1 DGFYMCSEEQPVFEG
16 MKAPWEA
23 IEMMKA
29 EFDGLLEEGGRML
42 TYVWHPQ
49 LSGHPGRMKYA
60 SEFIGYMK
68 DRGAVFMRSCDA
80 ADYLIAQHGPFEPVE
95 FQFEK

>member
-1 DGFYMCSEEQPVFEG
+1 
-16 MKAPWEA
+16 
-23 IEMMKA
+23 
-29 EFDGLLEEGGRML
+29 
-42 TYVWHPQ
+42 
-49 LSGHPGRMKYA
+49 MKYA